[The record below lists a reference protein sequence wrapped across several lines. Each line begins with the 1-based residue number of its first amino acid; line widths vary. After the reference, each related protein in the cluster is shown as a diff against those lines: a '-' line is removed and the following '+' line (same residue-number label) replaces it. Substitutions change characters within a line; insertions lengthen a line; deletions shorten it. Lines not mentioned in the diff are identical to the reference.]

1 MLKNPRTLDTFYD
14 SKFSQLLFA
23 GIFLLNNQIKEMLSK
38 DVGWIAFLYVLQSVI
53 EQINAFWFTKTG
65 IV

>member
-38 DVGWIAFLYVLQSVI
+38 DVGWFL
-53 EQINAFWFTKTG
+53 
-65 IV
+65 